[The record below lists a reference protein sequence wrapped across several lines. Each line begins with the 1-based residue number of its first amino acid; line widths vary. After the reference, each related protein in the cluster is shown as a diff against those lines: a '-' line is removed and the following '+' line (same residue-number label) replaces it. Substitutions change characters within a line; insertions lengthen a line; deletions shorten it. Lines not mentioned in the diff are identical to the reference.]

1 MAGKKASSGGKK
13 GKASKPAVKRTAKR
27 SKPVVKN
34 VAPAE
39 ADAPAAAGEAQ
50 GVAPQSG
57 AQPAD
62 QQQTTISTSRG
73 FVDFL
78 ATNRLSIALTSYQT
92 GQLML
97 IGPLLDGRLSV
108 FQRNFVRAMGLW
120 ASPQR
125 LYLSTIA
132 QIWRLENVLG
142 PGQLANQQTLH
153 YERLYVPRISYTTG
167 DIDAHELG
175 IDANDR
181 LIFVNT
187 KYSCLATPDA
197 VHSFK
202 PLWKPSFISKI
213 APEDRCHLNGLAMQ
227 NGAPKYVTA
236 VSRCDVVDGWR
247 ERRHEGGILIDV
259 ETDRVLTE
267 DLSMPHSPR
276 LNAGTLVGA
285 RFGPRLSLPRRC
297 QERQARARGVLPGL
311 CARAFLLARLRAG
324 RHLAAARRRL
334 QGARARGQHQ
344 GARRRAALRRLYRRH
359 RAPATSCIGFASRA
373 PCASCSTRPSFPA
386 CSAPMC
392 VGLGNPEMRTLITF
406 DGESAIG
413 GSSRGVSARLAK
425 DLARGRGLR
434 RSLAVALLDSGS
446 ARARARL
453 RRLLSR

>member
-13 GKASKPAVKRTAKR
+13 GKASKPAAKRTAKR
-27 SKPVVKN
+27 SKPAVKN

-39 ADAPAAAGEAQ
+39 VDAPAAAGEAQ
-50 GVAPQSG
+50 GGASQSG

-78 ATNRLSIALTSYQT
+78 VTNRLSIALTSYQT

-125 LYLSTIA
+125 LYLSSIA

-142 PGQLANQQTLH
+142 PGQLANQKQLH
-153 YERLYVPRISYTTG
+153 YERLYVPRLSYTTG

-175 IDANDR
+175 IDKNDQ

-187 KYSCLATPDA
+187 KYSCLATPDT

-202 PLWKPSFISKI
+202 PLWKPPFISKI
-213 APEDRCHLNGLAMQ
+213 APEDRCHLNGLAMKD
-227 NGAPKYVTA
+227 GAPKYVTA
-236 VSRCDVVDGWR
+236 VSHSDVVDGWR

-259 ETDRVLTE
+259 ENDRILTE

-276 LNAGTLVGA
+276 LNAGTLWVLDSGRGYLCRVDTKSGKAEQVAFCPGFA
-285 RFGPRLSLPRRC
+285 RGLSFWRGYALFGTSLPRDGAFKGLELDDNVKARDGEPRC
-297 QERQARARGVLPGL
+297 GAYIVDTRTGDIMHWIRFEGAVRELFDAAFIPGV
-311 CARAFLLARLRAG
+311 R
-324 RHLAAARRRL
+324 
-334 QGARARGQHQ
+334 
-344 GARRRAALRRLYRRH
+344 
-359 RAPATSCIGFASRA
+359 
-373 PCASCSTRPSFPA
+373 
-386 CSAPMC
+386 APMC

-406 DGESAIG
+406 AGDTT
-413 GSSRGVSARLAK
+413 SSKAE
-425 DLARGRGLR
+425 
-434 RSLAVALLDSGS
+434 VA
-446 ARARARL
+446 A
-453 RRLLSR
+453 